1 MKKAWNIFLVLPL
14 MIILLSCEDE
24 LIQEQQVLSQD
35 ELAQLEKTN
44 ELKQAVFDIMSE
56 WYLWNDLIPEV
67 DIDSYTSAEDL
78 MRAMT
83 NKQLDKWSYIENEEE
98 YDALFEK
105 GEYEGYGFRMAFDPK
120 GNLRVAFV
128 YNDSPFGRAGVQRSW
143 IINKINGKA
152 VKDLSSAALAEALEG
167 STHNFEMIRSDGITV
182 SELVTKTTIGINTVL
197 TDKVFDLENTKV
209 GYLAFNSFLATSE
222 EELKSSFQKFKDA
235 NIQELI
241 IDLRYNGGGRVNIAE
256 WMASNIIGNLGNGR
270 NFLEYK
276 FNKDKSEENDS
287 QVAFQASEIPL
298 NLDRVVFITSS
309 GSASASELL
318 INGLLPFID
327 VSLIG
332 DNTYGKPVGSF
343 KIPFEGYAINPISFK
358 VLNDQGIGEY
368 FEGIP
373 ADAYVEDDLTH
384 DLGNP
389 EESRLKE
396 ALYYIQ
402 NGSFSGLN
410 ARQSNSLQSRQFEL
424 EGFRQEIGAF

>member
-1 MKKAWNIFLVLPL
+1 MKKVWNIFLLLPFL
-14 MIILLSCEDE
+14 VFLLSCEDE
-24 LIQEQQVLSQD
+24 VVQEQEVLTQ
-35 ELAQLEKTN
+35 EEIEQQEATN
-44 ELKQAVFDIMSE
+44 ALKQAVFEIMHE
-56 WYLWNDLIPEV
+56 WYLWNELIPEV
-67 DIDSYTSAEDL
+67 KVGNYASADDL
-78 MRAMT
+78 MEAMM
-83 NKQLDKWSYIENEEE
+83 NKQLDKWSYIENEEV

-105 GEYEGYGFRMAFDPK
+105 GEYEGYGFRMAFDPE

-128 YNDSPFGRAGVQRSW
+128 YQDSPFGRAGVQRSW

-152 VKDLSSAALAEALEG
+152 VKDMTTATLSEALQG
-167 STHNFEMIRSDGITV
+167 SNHNFELMKPDGSIL
-182 SELVTKTTIGINTVL
+182 SESVTKTTIGINTVL
-197 TDKVFDLENTKV
+197 TDKVFELEHTKV

-222 EELKSSFQKFKDA
+222 EELKVSFQKFKDA

-256 WMASNIIGNLGNGR
+256 WMASNIIGDLGNGK

-276 FNKDKSEENDS
+276 FNKNKAEENDS
-287 QVAFQASEIPL
+287 HIAFQPAEIPL

-318 INGLLPFID
+318 INGLRPFIE
-327 VSLIG
+327 VSLVG

-343 KIPFEGYAINPISFK
+343 KFSFEGYAINPISFK

-368 FEGIP
+368 YEGIP

-384 DLGNP
+384 DLGDP
-389 EESRLKE
+389 QEARLKE

-402 NGSFSGLN
+402 NGSFSGLS
-410 ARQSNSLQSRQFEL
+410 ARKSTSLKSQQIEL
-424 EGFRQEIGAF
+424 QGFRQEIGAF